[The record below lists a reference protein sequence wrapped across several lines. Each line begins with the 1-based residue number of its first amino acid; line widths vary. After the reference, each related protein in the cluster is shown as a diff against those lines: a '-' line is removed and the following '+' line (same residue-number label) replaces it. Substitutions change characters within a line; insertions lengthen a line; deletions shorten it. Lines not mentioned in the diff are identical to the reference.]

1 MPITFAPQRG
11 RILMC
16 DYDMATVPPEMR
28 KLRRV
33 AVVSPNAF
41 NRRQGRGPGKAI
53 VVPFSATPP
62 RKLLPS
68 HAPFDA
74 TTYRSLTVPT
84 WAIGEAIAHVSHDR
98 LDRVFA
104 GGGFLNERLADADLA
119 RVIAAVRH
127 AIGAV

>member
-1 MPITFAPQRG
+1 MTITFAPSRG

-16 DYDMATVPPEMR
+16 DYDLATVPPEMR

-33 AVVSPNAF
+33 AVVSPDSF
-41 NRRQGRGPGKAI
+41 NHRHGRGPGKAI

-62 RKLLPS
+62 RRPVAS
-68 HAPFDA
+68 HVPFDA

-104 GGGFLNERLADADLA
+104 SGRFLNEHLSSADLD
-119 RVIAAVRH
+119 RIVAAVRH